1 MKVLLVGGS
10 PRAKGNTDTLLTT
23 MHNEFERHGV
33 SATVAFLRDYSI
45 APCIGCEQCR
55 TDKTCRRFLDGMH
68 LLYPEIESSAGLVL
82 ASPTYN
88 YNITPMTKAFIDRMY
103 PYFNFTEPR
112 PGPYSSRLAD
122 RPRVAVTLG
131 ICEQNE
137 ASEMG
142 VTMPA
147 LTDPLRPLGYKI
159 CDQVT
164 ITGHFYRGSVREDST
179 ANERVRA
186 AARSLVHELGHG

>member
-10 PRAKGNTDTLLTT
+10 PRAKGNTDILLSSMQNELERNGLSTTL
-23 MHNEFERHGV
+23 
-33 SATVAFLRDYSI
+33 AFLRDYTI
-45 APCIGCEQCR
+45 NPCIGCEQCR
-55 TDKTCRRFLDGMH
+55 TDKTCTRFLDGMH
-68 LLYPEIESSAGLVL
+68 LLYPEIESAEGLVL

-103 PYFNFTEPR
+103 PYFNFSEQR

-142 VTMPA
+142 VTMP
-147 LTDPLRPLGYKI
+147 
-159 CDQVT
+159 
-164 ITGHFYRGSVREDST
+164 
-179 ANERVRA
+179 
-186 AARSLVHELGHG
+186 